1 MDKIYDKL
9 CDILKEMEQKKT
21 LSMNDIQIIDWATHA
36 KKSILCIWKMEDE
49 MSGQSQADGSY
60 DGGSYGGSYNS
71 YNSYNSYEMGN
82 SNRGMSRQDQ
92 SMKRDSMGR
101 FARNSGNY
109 ARGNGFWQ
117 ELEALMQDAPNDT
130 VRQTMQRMMQERHTG

>member
-9 CDILKEMEQKKT
+9 CELLDEMEKRKT
-21 LSMNDIQIIDWATHA
+21 LSMNDIQVIDWATHA

-60 DGGSYGGSYNS
+60 NDGSYGGS

-82 SNRGMSRQDQ
+82 SNRGMSRQQGQ
-92 SMKRDSMGR
+92 SMRRDSMGR
-101 FARNSGNY
+101 FARNSGSY
-109 ARGNGFWQ
+109 ARDDGFWQ
-117 ELEALMQDAPNDT
+117 ELEALMQNAPNDD
-130 VRQTMQRMMQERHTG
+130 VKHNIQRMMQEQKQ